1 MKKEEKKTKLCWN
14 CEGRIALELERCSY
28 CGVSVQ
34 PLMIQGATDLRPLYS
49 FDNRQTA
56 AAAVAVTQAPPA
68 PYEVEKEEQEAP
80 AEELGDSEEAAGS
93 IAEPM
98 RLLFSGEVKHFVLPL
113 VALQAGVVFLFF
125 GLALYFFST
134 GQMLTLQWNSEA
146 WYLYLL
152 AALPLLFI
160 GLRSLAKKD

>member
-14 CEGRIALELERCSY
+14 CEGRVALELERCSY

-56 AAAVAVTQAPPA
+56 AIAQAPPA
-68 PYEVEKEEQEAP
+68 PYEVIKEEESLK
-80 AEELGDSEEAAGS
+80 EEMGNSEVAKGAVVKS
-93 IAEPM
+93 M
-98 RLLFSGEVKHFVLPL
+98 RLLSSCEVKHFVVPL
-113 VALQAGVVFLFF
+113 VALQAGVIFLFF

-134 GQMLTLQWNSEA
+134 GQILTLHWNSEA
-146 WYLYLL
+146 WYLYLIV
-152 AALPLLFI
+152 ALPLLFI
-160 GLRSLAKKD
+160 GLRSLFKKD

>member
-1 MKKEEKKTKLCWN
+1 MKKEDKKTKLCWN

-56 AAAVAVTQAPPA
+56 AGATVALAPPA
-68 PYEVEKEEQEAP
+68 PYEVEKEEAS
-80 AEELGDSEEAAGS
+80 AEDTEGSEAAVGS
-93 IAEPM
+93 VVEPM
-98 RLLFSGEVKHFVLPL
+98 RLLFCGEVKHFVLPL

-160 GLRSLAKKD
+160 GLRSLAKKN